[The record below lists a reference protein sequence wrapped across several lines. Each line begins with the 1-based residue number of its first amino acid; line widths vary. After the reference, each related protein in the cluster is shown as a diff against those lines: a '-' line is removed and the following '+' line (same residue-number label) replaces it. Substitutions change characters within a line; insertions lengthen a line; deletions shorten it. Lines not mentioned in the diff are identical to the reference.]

1 MRAIALAGAIG
12 LAASVAMAASSASPA
27 PSFSRARTYATGD
40 GPWSVAIGDLNG
52 DGKADLATADRG
64 NRRVSVLLNK
74 GKGTFGARRD
84 YGAGRSPSSV
94 AIGDLNGD
102 GTGDLV
108 TANCKATTVSVL
120 LNMGDGRFQPKVDYS
135 TGSHPCSVAIGDL
148 DGDGKPDLATTS
160 SVLLNSGDGSFQ
172 TRRNYNVNG
181 ASDLAIGD
189 LDGDGKRDLA
199 TANGGGVSVFLN
211 KGDSSFQA
219 RRDYGTGRETEAVAI
234 GDLNGDGK
242 PDLASANSVS
252 VSVLLNRGDGSFQAR
267 RDYARGHGCCV
278 PATSVAIGDLNG
290 DGKRDLVT
298 PNSWYTHYKVS
309 VLLNRGD
316 GTFQATLDYATAEGP
331 QSVAIGDLNG
341 DGKRDMAI
349 TNLGSGANT
358 VSVLLNKPG
367 LCTVQDVRGK
377 TLQAAKRSLAR
388 ANCRAGK
395 VSRAYDKR
403 IERGRVIYPRPWFG
417 AVLPGGAKVNLVMSL
432 GWPPR
437 RRRG

>member
-1 MRAIALAGAIG
+1 
-12 LAASVAMAASSASPA
+12 MAATSASPA
-27 PSFSRARTYATGD
+27 PSFARARGYATGYV
-40 GPWSVAIGDLNG
+40 PWSVAIGDLNG
-52 DGKADLATADRG
+52 DGKADLATADR
-64 NRRVSVLLNK
+64 NQRRVSVLLNK
-74 GKGTFGARRD
+74 GNGTFGARHD
-84 YGAGRSPSSV
+84 YGVGNSPESV

-108 TANCKATTVSVL
+108 AANCKATTVSVL
-120 LNMGDGRFQPKVDYS
+120 LNRGNGRFQPKVDYS
-135 TGSHPCSVAIGDL
+135 TGGHACSVAIGDL
-148 DGDGKPDLATTS
+148 DGDGKPDLATTG
-160 SVLLNSGDGSFQ
+160 SVLLNRGDGSFQ
-172 TRRNYNVNG
+172 TRRNYDANG
-181 ASDLAIGD
+181 VSDLAIGD
-189 LDGDGKRDLA
+189 LDGDGKPDLA
-199 TANGGGVSVFLN
+199 IANGESGVSVFLN
-211 KGDSSFQA
+211 KGDGSFLA
-219 RRDYGTGRETEAVAI
+219 RRDYGTGPETEAVAI

-242 PDLASANSVS
+242 LDLASANSVS

-278 PATSVAIGDLNG
+278 PATAVAIGDLNG

-316 GTFQATLDYATAEGP
+316 STFQATLDYATAEGP

-341 DGKRDMAI
+341 DGKRDLAI
-349 TNLGSGANT
+349 TNFGSGANT

-395 VSRAYDKR
+395 VARAYDKR
-403 IERGRVIYPRPWFG
+403 IGRGRVIYPRPWFG

-437 RRRG
+437 RRG